1 MISSILCGTS
11 AHKVLCFLLEN
22 PGQKLYDREIS
33 RLSGVK
39 KSSANY
45 SLRALVEAGMV
56 HTENRGRMVFYYTSP
71 DDILIRQLKRTKTLI
86 ELREL
91 SERLKKISA
100 EIILYG
106 KAAEGT
112 DTTRSGADLFV
123 VSGNKREV
131 VEIIGGSRL
140 SGKINL
146 FVSSPA
152 EYNKLKKDQPL
163 LLRDIEKGISLY

>member
-1 MISSILCGTS
+1 MISDILCKTS
-11 AHKVLCFLLEN
+11 AQKVLSFLLEN
-22 PGQKLYDREIS
+22 PGERRYDREIS

-45 SLRALVEAGMV
+45 SLRALVEAGIV
-56 HTENRGRMVFYYTSP
+56 HIETRGRMLFYYTRP
-71 DDILIRQLKRTKTLI
+71 DDVLIRQLKRTKTLI

-91 SERLKKISA
+91 SEELKEISA

-106 KAAEGT
+106 KAAEGS
-112 DTTRSGADLFV
+112 DTSRDGADLFV

-131 VEIIGGSRL
+131 AEIVGRSRF
-140 SGKINL
+140 SAKINL

-152 EYNKLKKDQPL
+152 EYNKLKRDRSL